1 MNLLSNPDP
10 LWMIMPLGPSHGWGV
25 CGRYLTLEMDRLT
38 PVRLITEDL
47 ECEAHNDPSHYEALS
62 RIQVRR
68 GTLPRLAANG
78 KCRLQGAL
86 LQCIEGHSL
95 RPWLIQAA
103 AERRIGYT
111 FFERTNLRMED
122 LAAAQGYF
130 DWIVAGSTWCERILR
145 DHGLTSVNT
154 IIQGV
159 DLRKFHS
166 GYGMKERYKDRFVV
180 FSGGKLELRK
190 GQDIVLRAFKVLQD
204 RHDDVLLVNS
214 WYNRWNDS
222 VMTMKMSPYITFD
235 MPGGDY
241 FHAVRR
247 LLAANRIDPE
257 KVVTLPPIPHARMAE
272 IYRDTDC
279 ALFPNRCEGGTNL
292 VLMEYMACGKPAI
305 VSSCTGHMDVIDGD
319 NSIPLRA
326 MGKLRIQD
334 QKGEIAQVWDNP
346 DIDEAIAGLEWAYQ
360 NPDTLKAIGRKAAES
375 MQQHTWENT
384 AKQFLELLQ

>member
-1 MNLLSNPDP
+1 
-10 LWMIMPLGPSHGWGV
+10 MPLGPSHGWGV

-47 ECEAHNDPSHYEALS
+47 ECEANNDPSHYEALS
-62 RIQVRR
+62 KIQVRR
-68 GTLPRLAANG
+68 GTLPRLAANDQF
-78 KCRLQGAL
+78 RLKGAL
-86 LQCIEGHSL
+86 LQCIEGHTL

-111 FFERTNLRMED
+111 FFERTSLRMAEV
-122 LAAAQGYF
+122 AAAQGYF

-145 DHGLTSVNT
+145 DHGLASVNT

-159 DLRKFHS
+159 DLQKFHS

-190 GQDIVLRAFKVLQD
+190 GQDIVLRAFKALQD

-241 FHAVRR
+241 FHAVLR